1 MADFFTNML
10 SAMKLVPK
18 PVDDRSALSDLN
30 ESLKVDL
37 DPAMQG
43 FKQGLLGEKS
53 NWEAAQ
59 KQLEVENKNLANIQ
73 GQLSAG
79 GLDDNT
85 LKALTQ
91 QQADTQSKIQYLQ
104 EAQKKSHENADYLR
118 ALAGRQGYDLSNY
131 DSETNLENATLNMQA
146 DTQGIINKIL
156 NRDMTSEQYYNA
168 AYNKLR
174 EAGATVGQA
183 RRIAAK
189 RAGEYKADR
198 IAKYKTAMQMFGN
211 NGDGTMNDA
220 MVKLMW
226 NIMEDSPM
234 LAEAAAKL
242 YATPQQQYQ
251 NNFEAAKAAAA
262 RLDNFKSLMW
272 QKQAD
277 RDKMREELG
286 LKADYNWKADD
297 HKFLNDIEKL
307 KTKGQIDN
315 YNKAE
320 EQSRD
325 YKFREML
332 ADSAFRRTVERL
344 GIQHDLD
351 VKKFSENEWSKY
363 ESAYDFYMSKF
374 PNAKPEQAMNYAFK
388 NFKSAKEEKVDP
400 VAVNILNDAQSIED
414 DKEAINYLEE
424 KLSENDKMEPE
435 ARNYIREYQFYRSY
449 LLAVKEGNEELKKK
463 FLKQIKPENIE
474 RFSNSSDLADYSRRL
489 QTRGRI

>member
-1 MADFFTNML
+1 
-10 SAMKLVPK
+10 MKLVPK

-183 RRIAAK
+183 QRIAAK

-198 IAKYKTAMQMFGN
+198 VAKYKTAMQMFGT

-242 YATPQQQYQ
+242 YATPQQQYS
-251 NNFEAAKAAAA
+251 NNVIAEREQAARNDQLATQIALAKLNHENDLDKLLSQYIYNSKQLEQQQGYKQSNIKLQGEVNDTNNARSQERQFQYDSRKAA
-262 RLDNFKSLMW
+262 
-272 QKQAD
+272 QAQEY
-277 RDKMREELG
+277 DKEL
-286 LKADYNWKADD
+286 KV
-297 HKFLNDIEKL
+297 IQ
-307 KTKGQIDN
+307 GQIDEALKN
-315 YNKAE
+315 NDRAAALKIYEAKLALNKKYGIGSSKNEKSLKQKFE
-320 EQSRD
+320 E
-325 YKFREML
+325 
-332 ADSAFRRTVERL
+332 
-344 GIQHDLD
+344 LD
-351 VKKFSENEWSKY
+351 EAQRKY
-363 ESAYDFYMSKF
+363 
-374 PNAKPEQAMNYAFK
+374 
-388 NFKSAKEEKVDP
+388 
-400 VAVNILNDAQSIED
+400 
-414 DKEAINYLEE
+414 DKYLEE
-424 KLSENDKMEPE
+424 HPEATGSANEYYGVLTDAKDAVLGRFEGDPSNYYVAWSWITDFMEKFANDKKQK
-435 ARNYIREYQFYRSY
+435 ATRA
-449 LLAVKEGNEELKKK
+449 AVKAFANAH
-463 FLKQIKPENIE
+463 FPEWIAKDIINTLE
-474 RFSNSSDLADYSRRL
+474 AKNYNGFTAD
-489 QTRGRI
+489 